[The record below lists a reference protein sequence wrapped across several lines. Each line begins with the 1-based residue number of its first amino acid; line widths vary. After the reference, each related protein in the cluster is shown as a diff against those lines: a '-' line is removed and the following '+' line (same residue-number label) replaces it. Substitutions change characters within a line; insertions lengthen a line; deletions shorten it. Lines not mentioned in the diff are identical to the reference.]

1 VTHTQLCTRSLSL
14 TRLLFRFVLYA
25 NSMCYFHGD
34 SQVPGGE
41 IFFDEMAEVRVMLV
55 CDCKH
60 CALAASVDFF
70 SSDIAAL
77 VSLRWSSRANTSS
90 SMPVSAR

>member
-1 VTHTQLCTRSLSL
+1 MTHTQLRARARSL

-41 IFFDEMAEVRVMLV
+41 IFFNEMAEVRAMLV

-60 CALAASVDFF
+60 KRWLHQCTYSALT
-70 SSDIAAL
+70 
-77 VSLRWSSRANTSS
+77 SLRSSLSGG
-90 SMPVSAR
+90 ARGQTHCRQCQ